1 MKQFRK
7 RTYNGLGH
15 MARDLAWP
23 FRHRQELRRA
33 MRGGRVSPQFRERLM
48 LAVTAVNDCRYCDY
62 YHARAALTAGLSDQE
77 VAALR
82 DGVVDEAPAEQVP
95 ALLYAQHWAETNGR
109 PDPAARQRLLDTYGA
124 EKTAAIE
131 TILRMI
137 RVGNLLGNTTDYI
150 LFRLSGGRLGAS

>member
-1 MKQFRK
+1 
-7 RTYNGLGH
+7 
-15 MARDLAWP
+15 
-23 FRHRQELRRA
+23 
-33 MRGGRVSPQFRERLM
+33 M